1 MNLLALPAE
10 QVIIGCCLQ
19 GRILLDRVEGL
30 RPEHF
35 AGESHR
41 EAFAAILASWAQ
53 GLPADPVRL
62 DDLLRAKGNPPAG
75 LAYWCQCADAGF
87 SAALLPGHV
96 RTVREMADRRA
107 LLAAAGRIAELAQ
120 QGGDIREQIAE
131 AVTTV
136 SNLGQTENGRGLR
149 AMSDVVR
156 DFLPE
161 FGKRFEPQQD
171 GITTG
176 FADLDAKLHRLR
188 PGNLVLIAARPAM
201 GKTAFAMQLALHEA
215 RQGGAVAVF
224 SQEMADTEL
233 AARLFAIEGRIELG
247 RLNAGELSSEEHD
260 RFGLAVQRLEQL
272 PLFIDDQPA
281 QRLADIRARVQRLR
295 QRQRVTLVVV
305 DYLQLMEGA
314 PSRSS
319 SNRNAEIEQI
329 SRGLKALAKELAC
342 PVIALSQLN
351 RDLERRP
358 NKRPV
363 LSDLRDSGAIEQDAD
378 VVLML
383 YRDEAY
389 NPDTPDKGVAEIL
402 IRKHRQGA
410 TGDVRLTWL
419 GHFTAF
425 ANYAGPVAGLADH
438 APPRY
443 GRGFDDD

>member
-1 MNLLALPAE
+1 MNLIAIPAE

-62 DDLLRAKGNPPAG
+62 DDLLRAKGQSPAD
-75 LAYWCQCADAGF
+75 LAYWVECSGSGF
-87 SAALLPGHV
+87 SAALLPGHI

-107 LLAAAGRIAELAQ
+107 LVAAADRIAELAH
-120 QGGDIREQIAE
+120 QGGDIREHIAAATA
-131 AVTTV
+131 AVTA
-136 SNLGQTENGRGLR
+136 LGQTENGRGLR
-149 AMSDVVR
+149 PLSDVVR

-188 PGNLVLIAARPAM
+188 PGNLALIAARPAM
-201 GKTAFAMQLALHEA
+201 GKTAFAMQIALHEA
-215 RQGGAVAVF
+215 RQGGTVAVF

-233 AARLFAIEGRIELG
+233 AARLFALEGRIALE
-247 RLNAGELSSEEHD
+247 RINAGELSSEEHD
-260 RFGLAVQRLEQL
+260 RFGQAMQRLEQL

-281 QRLADIRARVQRLR
+281 QRLADIRGRVQRLR
-295 QRQRVTLVVV
+295 QRRPVTLVVV

-314 PSRSS
+314 PGRST

-329 SRGLKALAKELAC
+329 SRGLKALAKELGC

-383 YRDEAY
+383 YRDEVY

-410 TGDVRLTWL
+410 AGDVRLTWL

-425 ANYAGPVAGLADH
+425 ANYAGLVANLADQ
-438 APPRY
+438 APRRY
-443 GRGFDDD
+443 GRGFDDG